1 MGRRLVFPLATELI
15 PEHEM
20 DNSLLP
26 QHKRLA
32 MGMPVNN
39 EPAGASKNMVND
51 MVKPHKSYG
60 IHKNLSGKDDKHP
73 QSGLSSFNAKK

>member
-1 MGRRLVFPLATELI
+1 
-15 PEHEM
+15 M

-32 MGMPVNN
+32 MGMAVNN
-39 EPAGASKNMVND
+39 APEGPNMVND
-51 MVKPHKSYG
+51 MVKPHKPYG
-60 IHKNLSGKDDKHP
+60 IHKNLSGKNDKHP